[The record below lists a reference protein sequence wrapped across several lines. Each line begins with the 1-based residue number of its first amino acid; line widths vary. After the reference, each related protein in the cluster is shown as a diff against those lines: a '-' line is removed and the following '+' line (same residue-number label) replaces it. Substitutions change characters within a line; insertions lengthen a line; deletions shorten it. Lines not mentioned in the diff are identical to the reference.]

1 MVAKQKPTEQT
12 EPNPDM
18 VRLSSTL
25 IQTFLGEILPAQVI
39 ILYKSCFYVDLLDK
53 VFLFHLKLGK
63 SLLQKQFNS

>member
-39 ILYKSCFYVDLLDK
+39 IL
-53 VFLFHLKLGK
+53 
-63 SLLQKQFNS
+63 